1 MHSKKLNHI
10 AAGVL
15 ASFVSR
21 NNDVGGYWALGV
33 LSREAATTGNAV
45 ALDLLAPDTAAP
57 SPSPAAAS
65 AARHYAQFLHGALQ
79 RQGLAP
85 DALAQARIAVTFN
98 TTAPAHVHYTSVG
111 DIFACSI
118 TLAGTDGSVAERTA
132 YGRCQ
137 PCTEGRFTRSTR
149 VHAPAT

>member
-15 ASFVSR
+15 ASFVGR

-33 LSREAATTGNAV
+33 LYREAASNGNTV
-45 ALDLLAPDTAAP
+45 ALDLLAPDTAA
-57 SPSPAAAS
+57 PSPAAAS

-79 RQGLAP
+79 RQGLAA
-85 DALAQARIAVTFN
+85 DTLAQARIAVAFN

-118 TLAGTDGSVAERTA
+118 TLAGTHGSIAERTV

-149 VHAPAT
+149 VPAPAK

>member
-1 MHSKKLNHI
+1 MNSKKLNHI

-15 ASFVSR
+15 ASFGSR
-21 NNDVGGYWALGV
+21 NNDVGCYWALGV
-33 LSREAATTGNAV
+33 LYREAATTGNAV

-57 SPSPAAAS
+57 SQAAAS
-65 AARHYAQFLHGALQ
+65 AERHYAQFLQGALQ

-85 DALAQARIAVTFN
+85 DALAQARIAVAFN

-111 DIFACSI
+111 DIFSCSI

-149 VHAPAT
+149 VHAPGD